1 MVKWI
6 KRVVVHIG
14 GLAFILIIPISTN
27 AANWEFYA
35 ESGSISNSEYSR
47 YLIDTESI
55 RSIGNSRFSIWVKVD
70 YSKNKTMKA
79 NYQIGKLEIDCKS
92 IKYRTLQL
100 RSYPVLGE
108 PLYSQSWND
117 YESEWNDA
125 IPGSISETMVKRV
138 CGQ

>member
-1 MVKWI
+1 
-6 KRVVVHIG
+6 
-14 GLAFILIIPISTN
+14 
-27 AANWEFYA
+27 
-35 ESGSISNSEYSR
+35 
-47 YLIDTESI
+47 
-55 RSIGNSRFSIWVKVD
+55 VKVD

-125 IPGSISETMVKRV
+125 IPGSIGETMVKRV